1 MSQLSDEN
9 DYFEQYLMLFL
20 FPVQVSNLQK
30 VNSVWR
36 SQLQKMILKLLSH
49 LMKYPATEAPS
60 FESIFGDEDPM
71 KIAGNVVHASE
82 QDVKLAATNDLIF
95 YSMLSIIK
103 LQPYANPVTYFI
115 LSRSCF
121 FHALL

>member
-1 MSQLSDEN
+1 
-9 DYFEQYLMLFL
+9 
-20 FPVQVSNLQK
+20 
-30 VNSVWR
+30 
-36 SQLQKMILKLLSH
+36 
-49 LMKYPATEAPS
+49 MKYPATEAPS

-103 LQPYANPVTYFI
+103 LQPYANPVTFF
-115 LSRSCF
+115 RSCF
-121 FHALL
+121 FMLCYN